1 MKRTDQ
7 ERIAREIGRQQ
18 KKDRIREKRISDKD
32 DISVAGYAKQLEDVF
47 MWDDE
52 TIYNVQDDT
61 VLEILMSMK
70 EDLSDKECE
79 AALKRAIKRT
89 RVKDRDTAFDEA
101 MLILQEV

>member
-18 KKDRIREKRISDKD
+18 KKESIREKRLTGKIDV
-32 DISVAGYAKQLEDVF
+32 SVGGYAKQLEDVF

-52 TIYNVQDDT
+52 TIYNVQDDS
-61 VLEILMSMK
+61 VLEVLMEMK

-89 RVKDRDTAFDEA
+89 KVKDRSTPFDEVMGLLA
-101 MLILQEV
+101 EA

>member
-18 KKDRIREKRISDKD
+18 KKESIRNKRLSDKD
-32 DISVAGYAKQLEDVF
+32 DISVSGFAKQLEEVF

-52 TIYNVQDDT
+52 IIYNIQDDA
-61 VLEILMSMK
+61 VLEVLMNMK
-70 EDLSDKECE
+70 EILSDKDCQ

-89 RVKDRDTAFDEA
+89 KVKDRDTPFEEAVMLLDE
-101 MLILQEV
+101 V

>member
-18 KKDRIREKRISDKD
+18 KKDRIREKRILGKD
-32 DISVAGYAKQLEDVF
+32 DISVAGYAKALEGVF

-52 TIYNVQDDT
+52 TIYNVEDDT
-61 VLEILMSMK
+61 VLEVLMAMK

-79 AALKRAIKRT
+79 AALKRAIKKT
-89 RVKDRDTAFDEA
+89 GVKDRDTPFDQA
-101 MLILQEV
+101 MLILQEA

>member
-18 KKDRIREKRISDKD
+18 KKDRIREKRIADKE

-61 VLEILMSMK
+61 VLEVLMAMK
-70 EDLSDKECE
+70 EDLSDKDCE

-89 RVKDRDTAFDEA
+89 QVKDRDTPFDEA
-101 MLILQEV
+101 MLILQEA